1 MLSDKVS
8 HGTAKAVYSGHPSI
22 TGSRG
27 GYLYSTSPPLQSS
40 KISMDRDTV
49 LISMLICTVSISM
62 DILLL

>member
-8 HGTAKAVYSGHPSI
+8 HGTVKAVYSGHPSI

-49 LISMLICTVSISM
+49 LISMLE
-62 DILLL
+62 